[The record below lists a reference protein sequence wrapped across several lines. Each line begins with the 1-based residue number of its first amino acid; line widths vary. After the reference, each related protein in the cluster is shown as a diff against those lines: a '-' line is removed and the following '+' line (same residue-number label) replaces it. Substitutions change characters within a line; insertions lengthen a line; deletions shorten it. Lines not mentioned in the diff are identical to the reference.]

1 MRRILHVTL
10 IHHRRPRVNASMTP
24 TSPRRFLGTTAPAQA
39 LYTLQFK
46 NGHILRHQ
54 DSLTL
59 SQFQSDG
66 RLASIYREEEKRETI
81 SQSLTQ

>member
-1 MRRILHVTL
+1 
-10 IHHRRPRVNASMTP
+10 MTP

-66 RLASIYREEEKRETI
+66 RLASIYREEEREKPFPNPLPNR
-81 SQSLTQ
+81 SYVFAS